1 MRLRLAIVST
11 LALAILMP
19 ALANAQVFEGRP
31 RHRDVVHTPPQPG
44 LWQKNLAGGQ
54 LGPWFT
60 SGFGEDIVTPDYRLS
75 APSTAFHLEFYY
87 MPHLTGTLNLDLNI
101 GAVGRGDIRLSQST
115 STSGVSGVGSATL
128 YPVGVGLAW
137 FPLAKSTQTAFQP
150 CIRGGGSLIIGTE
163 QVEATLYDY
172 YGQYLGYSSESRV
185 NLGFYGGGQI
195 YWVLGTQFALSAGAK
210 YQYASF
216 SKELFGVKD
225 YSGVQVLFGAAYLY
239 H

>member
-1 MRLRLAIVST
+1 MRTKSIIA
-11 LALAILMP
+11 LALGIGLLLP
-19 ALANAQVFEGRP
+19 VLVQAQVFEGRP
-31 RHRDVVHTPPQPG
+31 RHREEVHQPPQPG
-44 LWQKNLAGGQ
+44 LWEKNLAGGA

-60 SGFGEDIVTPDYRLS
+60 SGFGQDIVTPDYRLS

-87 MPHLTGTLNLDLNI
+87 MPHLTGPLNLDFSI
-101 GAVGRGDIRLSQST
+101 GAVGRGDIRLSQTT

-128 YPVGVGLAW
+128 YPVGFGLAW

-150 CIRGGGSLIIGTE
+150 CFRAGGSFIIGTE

-185 NLGFYGGGQI
+185 NLGFYGGGQV
-195 YWVLGTQFALSAGAK
+195 YWVLGTQFALSVGAK
-210 YQYASF
+210 YQYANF

-225 YSGVQVLFGAAYLY
+225 YSGVQVLLGAAYLY